1 MHVSYRAYASSAEHT
16 LTSLKP
22 PTKLGKRRNMHH
34 LIYCMIL
41 NISFLNLPR
50 TGCVR
55 GCKVWLLWLK
65 RSTVLPSGK
74 NWNWGKRKV
83 SYVIKTT
90 ETICGRAITEW
101 FTWRNDTD
109 TKKSSVMCDVIQL
122 NRFVRIWNNQDWKKN
137 YKEMDKHVFKEQYKL
152 VFSFTF
158 LRRLLLFRAWTI
170 SVEAPHASSDAL
182 NPLSMDSLRVCRSAE
197 WRSCRS
203 GVTFELLKPNKMLS
217 LSKKCASFELQV
229 NVFIRGQTE
238 TAFTSMFSA
247 VTALSNV
254 KDFLSWWETEM
265 FRSLT
270 KRKRN
275 SSAGSFCVLPQL

>member
-22 PTKLGKRRNMHH
+22 PTKLGKRKNMHH

-74 NWNWGKRKV
+74 NWNWGKKSLLCYKDYWDYLWPCNYRMIYLKKWHRHKKVICHVWCHTAKQVCQNLKQSGLKRKLQ
-83 SYVIKTT
+83 
-90 ETICGRAITEW
+90 G
-101 FTWRNDTD
+101 NG
-109 TKKSSVMCDVIQL
+109 
-122 NRFVRIWNNQDWKKN
+122 
-137 YKEMDKHVFKEQYKL
+137 HVFKEQYKL

-170 SVEAPHASSDAL
+170 SVEAPHASSDTL

-197 WRSCRS
+197 WRSCRP

-217 LSKKCASFELQV
+217 LSKKCASFDLQV